1 MAYGKADSFYFLSDE
16 ESLRF
21 IRMMASELLKT
32 AIRRD
37 FVAVVPCLESVVRH
51 ATTLKK
57 IGKPSKRAPLVPS
70 QS

>member
-1 MAYGKADSFYFLSDE
+1 MAYGKPDSFYFLSDE
-16 ESLRF
+16 DARRF
-21 IRMMASELLKT
+21 IRMMARELLNT
-32 AIRRD
+32 AVRHD

-57 IGKPSKRAPLVPS
+57 IGKPSKRVRFVPS